1 MNNHRS
7 PDDAISP
14 LTAFERAGMYLTQVA
29 GSISGSGG
37 HATAFNAAMVPVR
50 GFCLPDDQ
58 SQTLLMEWNTKCV
71 PPWNHNDLVAKI
83 KSAHRD
89 GRRTYG
95 YLLADD
101 DHRSHYT
108 GRPAPSVPQAPQPRH
123 GYTFEEHAEK
133 AAKQALL
140 PIPRPLTAKE
150 GGAVAYLR
158 ECPQAGVAILSQN
171 RRLMADDARP
181 GCYLLTDGR
190 TDGRGHRQYRNLDGA
205 PFHHGQK
212 SDNAKGSAGK
222 GFFCLSYLRQLDPD
236 ELVFITEGSI
246 SLLEA
251 VSCQWLCEGRA
262 RRWHFLAAHSAA
274 STFNAEPDLLQSIAG
289 HHVRILPDDGEA
301 GRKGAKAWRDELRA
315 VGCNIDFAVLP
326 DGFQDLKKLLGEGSD
341 AFPAIRSLLSYP
353 TNKKGGQS

>member
-1 MNNHRS
+1 M
-7 PDDAISP
+7 SP
-14 LTAFERAGMYLTQVA
+14 LTAFERAGMYLSQVA

-37 HATAFNAAMVPVR
+37 HAAAFNAAMVPVR

-58 SQTLLMEWNTKCV
+58 SQSLLLEWNEKCI

-89 GRRTYG
+89 GRRSYG

-101 DHRSHYT
+101 DHRPHYT
-108 GRPAPSVPQAPQPRH
+108 GRAAPSVPQAPQQRQ
-123 GYTFEEHAEK
+123 GYTSEEQAEK
-133 AAKQALL
+133 AAKQALW

-158 ECPQAGVAILSQN
+158 ECPQAAVEILSQN

-181 GCYLLTDGR
+181 GCFLLTDGR

-251 VSCQWLCEGRA
+251 VACQWLCEGRA
-262 RRWHFLAAHSAA
+262 RRWHPLAAHSAA

-289 HHVRILPDDGEA
+289 HHARILPDA
-301 GRKGAKAWRDELRA
+301 GRAGTAAARAWRDELRA
-315 VGCNIDFAVLP
+315 VGCRVDFATLP
-326 DGFQDLKKLLGEGSD
+326 DGFQDLGKLLATGSD
-341 AFPAIRSLLSYP
+341 GVTAIRSILTYP
-353 TNKKGGQS
+353 TTNRNGGAA